1 MKTEQNN
8 PPSANAPRREL
19 PIAAIWICVAL
30 LTGTKLLRNFG
41 FASTIETLIGITAL
55 LATAGILGHA
65 IQLLCKKLFNGA
77 DAPRRPGPFS
87 PELLLI
93 ASWTLLTLAGF
104 IAWPNCMYPQHH
116 PIAFLFTF
124 GAAVTFPMSLSFSTD
139 NQRRAQLYA
148 KAVVA
153 IYACLSVIS
162 VAGFYFAVRPHIQ
175 SIDFFYYICYARDQI
190 RDNETAHMV
199 RYAHFP
205 GVYTFWRSVMHA
217 GGQALGTLQW
227 AYVGLLLANAIAV
240 AGIIHRMTGS
250 PFAPL
255 FGAIWYAVLCT
266 RFEGTFGVTE
276 PLCSLP
282 LLCSLWYWAGRP
294 LRNRIGIKCAL
305 AIGAGFALC
314 LYGKQQGGLLWMGAF
329 SLLPGLFTGPKENR
343 HQLPLTILVGVT
355 AVLLFFVLILLEG
368 HGFDPLRIGLG
379 FAKGYKTHGS
389 AMENLQSIIRNDA
402 TIALAAVFS
411 FVCWALA
418 LAGSAIRGQRDAE
431 DSRRISITGFAILG
445 AAGTLV
451 QFMRRPY
458 LHYALLCLPFI
469 VVATIITV
477 NGILRR
483 LPDHVR
489 KTPLTALLLLHLAA
503 LPLLWGSDDPRNAR
517 LLRDWLKP
525 QPYRPLCWYEQPDV
539 SEDLAEL
546 RNLIPAGTDLL
557 VIPPRRNSIHFVL
570 GTSPQSFANGYNWAL
585 DAPLLYET
593 ISKPNL
599 KVALV
604 INNLGPGDQENWNGF
619 ECDKVIKKMGDE
631 NFKPVV
637 SLKTVTLW
645 RKQ

>member
-1 MKTEQNN
+1 
-8 PPSANAPRREL
+8 
-19 PIAAIWICVAL
+19 
-30 LTGTKLLRNFG
+30 
-41 FASTIETLIGITAL
+41 
-55 LATAGILGHA
+55 
-65 IQLLCKKLFNGA
+65 
-77 DAPRRPGPFS
+77 
-87 PELLLI
+87 
-93 ASWTLLTLAGF
+93 
-104 IAWPNCMYPQHH
+104 
-116 PIAFLFTF
+116 
-124 GAAVTFPMSLSFSTD
+124 
-139 NQRRAQLYA
+139 
-148 KAVVA
+148 
-153 IYACLSVIS
+153 
-162 VAGFYFAVRPHIQ
+162 
-175 SIDFFYYICYARDQI
+175 
-190 RDNETAHMV
+190 
-199 RYAHFP
+199 
-205 GVYTFWRSVMHA
+205 
-217 GGQALGTLQW
+217 
-227 AYVGLLLANAIAV
+227 
-240 AGIIHRMTGS
+240 
-250 PFAPL
+250 
-255 FGAIWYAVLCT
+255 
-266 RFEGTFGVTE
+266 
-276 PLCSLP
+276 
-282 LLCSLWYWAGRP
+282 
-294 LRNRIGIKCAL
+294 
-305 AIGAGFALC
+305 
-314 LYGKQQGGLLWMGAF
+314 MGAF